1 MTRRVTPSYTVGF
14 FLRMK
19 GGMIM
24 KRIFLATGVLVLGLA
39 TLRWVTTSISAPH
52 GGGVIRTNEQQV

>member
-1 MTRRVTPSYTVGF
+1 
-14 FLRMK
+14 
-19 GGMIM
+19 M